1 MCAGRQTIL
10 AFGAERRFMSES
22 AARADENHS
31 YAFASM
37 AVVRWSSCYLDMVGN
52 LIVLGAALFAVF
64 TGRAGL
70 SSSLVGLSVSYAFSV
85 RYRLRFRSRAP
96 ALGEIL
102 VHLSAI
108 RNEGRHPKGR
118 FFRNGTL
125 MRSSVNL

>member
-10 AFGAERRFMSES
+10 AFGAESRFMSES

-85 RYRLRFRSRAP
+85 RYLLRFRSRVR
-96 ALGEIL
+96 ALKDIL
-102 VHLSAI
+102 VHLSA
-108 RNEGRHPKGR
+108 KGR
-118 FFRNGTL
+118 EASERKIFFRDGTS
-125 MRSSVNL
+125 MRSSFKQ